1 MKIAYVFKDSVIVP
15 VKDSLKEID
24 QLTHDYVKFE
34 ITPPNNNI
42 RAEFSKWTISQIGRE
57 PHPDWWNDRYYFKV
71 IEAFRKW
78 HKDHFIF
85 SGTSDSGIFDG
96 TYYVFGDAKF
106 YAGGTA
112 IVYAFDKSS
121 IFASGKTNIF
131 TYDHS
136 AVCASGKSIV
146 IARDFSKVFGKNYA
160 DITLLDN
167 SKAKVE
173 QNCTVIAEDKSF
185 VKAYHNAQVTI
196 YSDRASAEIRGEAVA
211 FVYGS
216 GIVQAFDK
224 SIIKV
229 PYGIS
234 PRILGCDK
242 STIITNSNIVKNI
255 INCDDSITINR
266 AASCLN

>member
-1 MKIAYVFKDSVIVP
+1 M
-15 VKDSLKEID
+15 
-24 QLTHDYVKFE
+24 
-34 ITPPNNNI
+34 
-42 RAEFSKWTISQIGRE
+42 
-57 PHPDWWNDRYYFKV
+57 

-96 TYYVFGDAKF
+96 TYYVFEDAKF
-106 YAGGTA
+106 YAGGTATA

-136 AVCASGKSIV
+136 AVCASGKSTV

-160 DITLLDN
+160 NITLLDN

-173 QNCTVIAEDKSF
+173 QNCTVVAEDQSF
-185 VKAYHNAQVTI
+185 VKAYHNSQVNI
-196 YSDRASAEIRGEAVA
+196 YSDRASAEIRGEAIA

-216 GIVQAFDK
+216 GTVQAFDK

-234 PRILGCDK
+234 PKILGHDK
-242 STIITNSNIVKNI
+242 SMIITNSNIVKNMALSQQMV
-255 INCDDSITINR
+255 DF
-266 AASCLN
+266 